1 MALALTVL
9 RLIGWRGAIA
19 IAILLSGAWWHLSR
33 VSEAREAGAQSVRL
47 EWQESRRREEL
58 AALERQKRLQMEVN
72 KVEIDLLNS
81 RAMSANRIR
90 SLEEA
95 LELERSENEK
105 SGVDLSVCR
114 LPSRVRDQ
122 ILYHRSNPDS
132 SGIDNGGMP

>member
-19 IAILLSGAWWHLSR
+19 IAILLAGAWWHLSR

-47 EWQESRRREEL
+47 EWQEANRRAEL
-58 AALERQKRLQMEVN
+58 KALERQKQQQAEINR
-72 KVEIDLLNS
+72 VEIDLLNS
-81 RAMSANRIR
+81 RALSANRIR

-95 LELERSENEK
+95 LELERAENEK

-114 LPSRVRDQ
+114 LSDRMRDQ
-122 ILYHRSNPDS
+122 LLYNRP
-132 SGIDNGGMP
+132 